1 MSGPSTGVERRVV
14 RSFLERAGVE
24 MGRRVGVVVMAVRY
38 SPRAV
43 TAWMRLSSPI
53 SD

>member
-14 RSFLERAGVE
+14 RSFLESGV
-24 MGRRVGVVVMAVRY
+24 VVVVMAVRQ

-43 TAWMRLSSPI
+43 TAWTRLSSAVTA
-53 SD
+53 